1 MISLLFGFGQKVFD
15 NGHRVNFIKNKN
27 LKIRLLQCLNYWH
40 KNLFKV
46 NKSQTMDTVLKGKTN
61 KNKYLLITLGII
73 LLFGYFVFT
82 SANKKRSLNVKK
94 AEITINTVEN
104 DFFEDFMSFQAKAVP
119 LNSMFINI
127 IEGGAVQEIFVEN
140 GDMVIKGQPLAR
152 LYNPNAELAY
162 MQQETAIIEQIN
174 NLNKGKLD
182 LRNQELNLEKDLIA
196 IEHDYLDAKNLF
208 DLNKKLFEQ
217 EILSKNEWEKTQE
230 NYRFQKERTNI
241 IKQSV
246 KKEKLANQIQIVQ
259 LNQSIS
265 IMDKSLS
272 ILRNNKKN
280 FLIIAPISG
289 RLSSFE
295 PTLGKTY
302 SQNTSIGFIDDRKG
316 YKLIADIDEFYLNRI
331 AEKQKGT
338 VDFENK
344 AIEVQI
350 TKVIPEI
357 KSGRFQVE
365 LDFVSSEK
373 LDLKQGLSFGV
384 KLNLSEKTKTI
395 VLYKGSFYEETNGK
409 WIFVVK
415 GDKAERKAIKLGR
428 ENPLYYEVLDG
439 LKVGEKVITSSYKDY
454 KQSEILNLE

>member
-1 MISLLFGFGQKVFD
+1 VFD
-15 NGHRVNFIKNKN
+15 NEHLLNFIKNKN

-40 KNLFKV
+40 KNPFKV
-46 NKSQTMDTVLKGKTN
+46 NKSSTMDTVITGKTN
-61 KNKYLLITLGII
+61 KNKYLLIALPII

-82 SANKKRSLNVKK
+82 SATKKRSFNVKK
-94 AEITINTVEN
+94 VEITIKTVEN
-104 DFFEDFMSFQAKAVP
+104 NFFEDFMSFQAKAVP
-119 LNSMFINI
+119 LNSMLINI

-140 GDMVIKGQPLAR
+140 GDMVMKGQPLAR

-174 NLNKGKLD
+174 NLNKAKLD

-217 EILSKNEWEKTQE
+217 EILSKNEWEKTLE
-230 NYRFQKERTNI
+230 NYRFQKERMNI

-259 LNQSIS
+259 LNQSIG
-265 IMDKSLS
+265 IMNKSLVT
-272 ILRNNKKN
+272 
-280 FLIIAPISG
+280 ISG

-295 PTLGKTY
+295 PILGKTY
-302 SQNTSIGFIDDRKG
+302 AQNTSIGSIDDRKA
-316 YKLIADIDEFYLNRI
+316 YKLIADIDEFYLDRI

-344 AIEVQI
+344 VIEVQI

-357 KSGRFQVE
+357 KNGRFQVE

-384 KLNLSEKTKTI
+384 KLNLSEKTKML
-395 VLYKGSFYEETNGK
+395 VLSKGSFYEETNGK
-409 WIFVVK
+409 WIFVAN
-415 GDKAERKAIKLGR
+415 GNMAERRPVKLGR
-428 ENPLYYEVLDG
+428 ENPLYYEVLGG
-439 LKVGEKVITSSYKDY
+439 LKAGEKVITSSYKDY
-454 KQSEILNLE
+454 KQAEILNLE

>member
-1 MISLLFGFGQKVFD
+1 MVD
-15 NGHRVNFIKNKN
+15 
-27 LKIRLLQCLNYWH
+27 
-40 KNLFKV
+40 
-46 NKSQTMDTVLKGKTN
+46 KSSTMDTVITGKTN
-61 KNKYLLITLGII
+61 KNKYLLIALPII
-73 LLFGYFVFT
+73 LLLGYFVFT
-82 SANKKRSLNVKK
+82 SATRKRSLNIKK
-94 AEITINTVEN
+94 VEITIKTVEN
-104 DFFEDFMSFQAKAVP
+104 NFFEDFMSFQAKAVP
-119 LNSMFINI
+119 LNSMLINI
-127 IEGGAVQEIFVEN
+127 IEGGAVQEIFVGN
-140 GDMVIKGQPLAR
+140 GDMVMKGQPLAR

-174 NLNKGKLD
+174 NLNKAKLD

-217 EILSKNEWEKTQE
+217 EILSKNEWEKTKE
-230 NYRFQKERTNI
+230 NYRFQKERMNI

-246 KKEKLANQIQIVQ
+246 KKEKLANQIQILQ
-259 LNQSIS
+259 LNHSIG

-295 PTLGKTY
+295 PILGKTY
-302 SQNTSIGFIDDRKG
+302 AQNTSIGSIDDRKG
-316 YKLIADIDEFYLNRI
+316 YKLLADIDEFYLDRI

-338 VDFENK
+338 VSFENK

-357 KSGRFQVE
+357 KNGRFQVE

-384 KLNLSEKTKTI
+384 KLNLSEKTKTV
-395 VLYKGSFYEETNGK
+395 VLSKGSFYEETNGK
-409 WIFVVK
+409 WIFVAN
-415 GDKAERKAIKLGR
+415 GNKAERRPVKLGR
-428 ENPLYYEVLDG
+428 ENPLYYEVLGG
-439 LKVGEKVITSSYKDY
+439 LKAGEKVITSSYKDY
-454 KQSEILNLE
+454 KQAEILNLE